1 MANRKNKA
9 KGTKVFDSAK
19 RELES
24 NHMKTKQKPP
34 LNRDDV
40 HMIREQQATYHS
52 LPTSVVSSVVRP
64 GQRRIAYNTAKL
76 VDMLHQ
82 GLPVTELESLQESLD
97 IPMEKLLN
105 VLGIS
110 KSTLHRR
117 RKTAQRLDTPES
129 DRVLRFAR
137 LMRRAVDVM
146 ESHEAARLWL
156 KSPQIGLGGTIPLD
170 YAQTEVGA
178 REVEDLLGR
187 IEYSVYS

>member
-1 MANRKNKA
+1 MKPKQS
-9 KGTKVFDSAK
+9 SAK
-19 RELES
+19 SDVKEINMVREAS
-24 NHMKTKQKPP
+24 T
-34 LNRDDV
+34 
-40 HMIREQQATYHS
+40 TYGA
-52 LPTSVVSSVVRP
+52 LPANVVSSVVRP
-64 GQRRIAYNTAKL
+64 GGRRPSYNTAKL
-76 VDMLHQ
+76 VDMLQQ
-82 GLPVTELESLQESLD
+82 GLPVSELEELQDSLD
-97 IPMEKLLN
+97 IPMEQLLT

-137 LMRRAVDVM
+137 LLRRAVEVM
-146 ESHEAARLWL
+146 ESHEAARQWL
-156 KSPQIGLGGTIPLD
+156 KTPQIGLGGSVPLD